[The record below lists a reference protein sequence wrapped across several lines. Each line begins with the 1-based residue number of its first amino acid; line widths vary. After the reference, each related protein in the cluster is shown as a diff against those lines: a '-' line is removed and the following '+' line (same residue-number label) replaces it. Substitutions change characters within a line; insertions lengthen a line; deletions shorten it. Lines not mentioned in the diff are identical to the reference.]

1 MLGQLLFAIGIGL
14 LLFSVACF
22 LLLFNERRVQRDY
35 LVREHHQA
43 LGLPPGE
50 LVYENTDGL
59 GEAITSDE
67 FPVSARPT
75 YIVRLPDKQLLP
87 VDVKPIAIN
96 AMNPDSHH
104 VLQVATYCLILEEY
118 AEEPPTHGI
127 LRYTDREFP
136 IEYTTA
142 LRRKVLRHLKQMD
155 LCSSQQPPAL
165 QKQKAT
171 KCRACIYQPICPVGQ
186 GK

>member
-1 MLGQLLFAIGIGL
+1 MVGGALFATGIGL

-22 LLLFNERRVQRDY
+22 SLLFNERRLQREN
-35 LVREHHQA
+35 LIREHHQA

-67 FPVSARPT
+67 FPLSAKPT
-75 YIVRLPDKQLLP
+75 YIVRLPNKQLLP
-87 VDVKPIAIN
+87 IDIKPIAIDS
-96 AMNPDSHH
+96 MTPDSHH

-118 AEEPPTHGI
+118 AEEPPTHGL

-136 IEYTTA
+136 IEYTPA
-142 LRRKVLRHLKQMD
+142 LRKKILRHIKQMD
-155 LCSSQQPPAL
+155 LCAPQLPPSL
-165 QKQKAT
+165 TKQKAS

-186 GK
+186 SK